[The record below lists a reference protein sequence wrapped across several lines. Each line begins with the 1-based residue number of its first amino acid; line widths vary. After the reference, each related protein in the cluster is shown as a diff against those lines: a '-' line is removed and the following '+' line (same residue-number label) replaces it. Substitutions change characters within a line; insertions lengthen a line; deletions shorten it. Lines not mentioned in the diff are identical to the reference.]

1 MIERKGDLETV
12 HEVMEETL
20 AHTFLLEH
28 EQDDLR
34 ERLGHALLLE
44 TLQTIHM
51 LDTALPDEEEEES
64 RGWGYYIGLS
74 ALPLC
79 LVSYTLF
86 FYFGAWALPGFLIPG
101 VAVIVGMLVDEREG
115 A

>member
-12 HEVMEETL
+12 HEVFEEAL
-20 AHTFLLEH
+20 EHTFLMPD
-28 EQDDLR
+28 EQDGLR

-51 LDTALPDEEEEES
+51 LDTALPDEEKR
-64 RGWGYYIGLS
+64 RGWGYYIGLAS
-74 ALPLC
+74 LPLC
-79 LVSYTLF
+79 LVSYALF

-101 VAVIVGMLVDEREG
+101 AAVIVGMVIDEKEQV
-115 A
+115 